1 MSKFEELTEEL
12 TEDERRKLNILARE
26 QIKLKLLQDIRFD
39 LEVCKL
45 ENWSYK
51 EFLNELKE
59 MIDRFLKGE

>member
-1 MSKFEELTEEL
+1 MSKFEEL

-59 MIDRFLKGE
+59 MIDHFLKGE

>member
-1 MSKFEELTEEL
+1 MSKFEEL